1 MPRSSEFDHAALTA
15 ILAPQ
20 YNVISRSQV
29 LASGMTKRALEHRL
43 RAGGPWQRLLPG
55 IFLAVTGAPT
65 SEQRDIAAL
74 LYAGAG
80 SLLTG
85 PAALRLWGVRA
96 SYASSIDVLI
106 PESKQRKSAGF
117 VRIHPTLRMPEQV
130 FTAGPLRF
138 APVARAVGD
147 TARGQSGRCPGLG
160 RGRGPAA
167 QVHARDAR
175 CRTRGGA
182 GPALRAAARR
192 R

>member
-1 MPRSSEFDHAALTA
+1 MAS
-15 ILAPQ
+15 Q

-29 LASGMTKRALEHRL
+29 LASGLTKRALEHRL
-43 RAGGPWQRLLPG
+43 RAGPWQRLLPG

-74 LYAGAG
+74 LYAGTG

-85 PAALRLWGVRA
+85 PADTSPVGRARLVHQL
-96 SYASSIDVLI
+96 IDVLI

-147 TARGQSGRCPGLG
+147 SARGLASLADVRALVAAVVQQRKCT
-160 RGRGPAA
+160 PAMLA
-167 QVHARDAR
+167 AELE
-175 CRTRGGA
+175 A
-182 GPALRAAARR
+182 GPVQRCAAAPRR
-192 R
+192 